1 VRISWTTGAIRQ
13 LDRIHAFYAELAPHA
28 AAKLYQKIQAATQRL
43 EMFPESGRL
52 SSDGAF
58 REVIVPGCDF
68 IVAYRVKDDAVEII
82 RVYHAR
88 RMLPLPTH

>member
-1 VRISWTTGAIRQ
+1 MRIKWTTGAIHQ
-13 LDRIHAFYAELAPHA
+13 LEGIHAFYRELAPYA
-28 AAKLYQKIQAATQRL
+28 AAKLYQKIHTSTQRL
-43 EMFPESGRL
+43 ATFPESGRL

-58 REVIVPGCDF
+58 REVVVPGCDF
-68 IVAYRVKDDAVEII
+68 IIAYRVRGNAVEIV